1 MIFFQKENKTMKGK
15 KKTRQKTSK
24 NMTIFKVEKLTA
36 KSEKQPVYLINM
48 PASLSVKVEN
58 QKFS

>member
-1 MIFFQKENKTMKGK
+1 MKGK
-15 KKTRQKTSK
+15 KTHQKTSK